1 MSKAK
6 YDYIMDYIPDKNLFK
21 AVMFA
26 RKMKRDGR
34 SAENAIRTA
43 SRYYDVDMS
52 DVAHYMGQVGG
63 RKMSERRGC

>member
-6 YDYIMDYIPDKNLFK
+6 YKYVMDYIPNKEVYK

-26 RKMKRDGR
+26 RKMRREGR
-34 SAENAIRTA
+34 TTENAIRIA
-43 SRYYDVDMS
+43 SNYYDVDMS

-63 RKMSERRGC
+63 RIAAERKNT